1 VGEIRD
7 LETAQI
13 AIQAALT
20 GHLVI
25 STLHTNDAPSAI
37 TRLQDL
43 GVPAYLIR
51 STLIGV
57 MAQRLVR
64 TLCSHCK
71 IETQIEDAQ
80 WKEIIRPWKVST
92 PSKIYEAEGC
102 IHCRNTGY
110 SGRAGLYEV
119 FSLSDPLAN
128 LLKEDT
134 DISKFTTIAMKEG
147 MKSLRLSGALK
158 IAKGETTLEEVLRVA
173 PISNR
178 I

>member
-1 VGEIRD
+1 MK
-7 LETAQI
+7 
-13 AIQAALT
+13 
-20 GHLVI
+20 
-25 STLHTNDAPSAI
+25 I

-43 GVPAYLIR
+43 GVPSYLIR

-64 TLCSHCK
+64 TLCSRCK
-71 IETQIEDAQ
+71 VAVTIAEDQ
-80 WKEIIRPWKVST
+80 WKEIIRPWKVNT
-92 PSKIYEAEGC
+92 PTKIYEADGC

-110 SGRAGLYEV
+110 NGRAGLYEI
-119 FSLSDPLAN
+119 FSLTDPLAN
-128 LLKEDT
+128 LIKDDT
-134 DISKFTTIAMKEG
+134 NMNQFTNHAMKDG

-178 I
+178 L